1 MVRLSALLTVGTLAL
16 AGAANLRGAERELH
30 TSEEPTAAPSVV
42 EDPVT
47 ETDVAV
53 LQFALNL
60 EYLEAEFY
68 SWAAF
73 GYGLPECANSSTG
86 GQKANLTAP
95 FQGALEFT
103 DQVR

>member
-16 AGAANLRGAERELH
+16 ASAANLRGAERGLTEYA
-30 TSEEPTAAPSVV
+30 EPTAAPSVV

-60 EYLEAEFY
+60 EYLEAGELLT
-68 SWAAF
+68 SR
-73 GYGLPECANSSTG
+73 CALQTHCEQNY
-86 GQKANLTAP
+86 
-95 FQGALEFT
+95 
-103 DQVR
+103 DQS